1 MTMKASSTLK
11 LYSQK
16 AGYILG
22 ILMLIFLVYDRVSG
36 TGAAKAELKHN
47 VQDNMQDIEVLKTD
61 MKETKTVLQQQTLI
75 LQRLDINVQYFMKSK
90 GVRYQ
95 E

>member
-36 TGAAKAELKHN
+36 TGAAKAELKH
-47 VQDNMQDIEVLKTD
+47 
-61 MKETKTVLQQQTLI
+61 
-75 LQRLDINVQYFMKSK
+75 
-90 GVRYQ
+90 
-95 E
+95 